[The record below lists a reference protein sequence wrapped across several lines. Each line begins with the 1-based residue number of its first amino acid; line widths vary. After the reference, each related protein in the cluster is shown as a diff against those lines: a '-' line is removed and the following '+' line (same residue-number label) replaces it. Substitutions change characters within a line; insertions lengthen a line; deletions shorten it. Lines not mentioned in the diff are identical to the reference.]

1 MNGYSMRD
9 RTAARLR
16 DEPARPLAAAIDS
29 ERLAR
34 IFKALSHPVRVEIV
48 SSLAAC
54 AGAFCGDIVRGL
66 PLAQSTVSQHLAILR
81 EAGLIE
87 AEENGRCCHYRLTD
101 GARSLVEDAAAE
113 LFAAA
118 CCAEAPPRASATR
131 MDACRKD
138 TE

>member
-1 MNGYSMRD
+1 MQS
-9 RTAARLR
+9 RTATRLSH
-16 DEPARPLAAAIDS
+16 EAAHPPSAALEG

-54 AGAFCGDIVRGL
+54 SGAVCGDIVRGL

-87 AEENGRCCHYRLTD
+87 AEESGRCCHYRLTA
-101 GARSLVEDAAAE
+101 GARVLVEGAVGE
-113 LFAAA
+113 LFAAH
-118 CCAEAPPRASATR
+118 CRGEAVRTDEGTAR

>member
-1 MNGYSMRD
+1 MQS
-9 RTAARLR
+9 RTAAKLR
-16 DEPARPLAAAIDS
+16 NGPARYPAAAVEG

-34 IFKALSHPVRVEIV
+34 IFKALAHPVRVEIV

-54 AGAFCGDIVRGL
+54 SGAFCGDIVRGL

-81 EAGLIE
+81 EAELIE
-87 AEENGRCCHYRLTD
+87 AEENGRCCHYRLTA
-101 GARSLVEDAAAE
+101 GARALVEGAVAG

-118 CCAEAPPRASATR
+118 CCGEPEEAGGRAAR
-131 MDACRKD
+131 MEACRKD

>member
-1 MNGYSMRD
+1 MQS
-9 RTAARLR
+9 RTATRLR
-16 DEPARPLAAAIDS
+16 YEPAHSPSAALEG

-34 IFKALSHPVRVEIV
+34 IFKALAHPVRVEIV

-54 AGAFCGDIVRGL
+54 SGAVCGDIVRGL

-87 AEENGRCCHYRLTD
+87 AEESGRCCHYRLTA
-101 GARSLVEDAAAE
+101 GARALVEGAVGE
-113 LFAAA
+113 LFAATF
-118 CCAEAPPRASATR
+118 CGEAVPTDEGTAR

>member
-1 MNGYSMRD
+1 MQS
-9 RTAARLR
+9 RTATRLR
-16 DEPARPLAAAIDS
+16 HEPAHPPSAALEG

-34 IFKALSHPVRVEIV
+34 IFKALAHPVRVEIV

-54 AGAFCGDIVRGL
+54 SGAACGDIVRGL

-87 AEENGRCCHYRLTD
+87 AEESGRCCHYRLTA
-101 GARSLVEDAAAE
+101 GARALVEGAVGA
-113 LFAAA
+113 LFAAH
-118 CCAEAPPRASATR
+118 CCGETVRADEGTAR

>member
-1 MNGYSMRD
+1 MRD

-16 DEPARPLAAAIDS
+16 DEPARPLVAAIDS

-54 AGAFCGDIVRGL
+54 SGAVCGDIVRGL

-87 AEENGRCCHYRLTD
+87 AEESGRCCHYRLTA
-101 GARSLVEDAAAE
+101 GAWALVEGAVGA
-113 LFAAA
+113 LFAAH
-118 CCAEAPPRASATR
+118 CRGEAVRTDEGTAR